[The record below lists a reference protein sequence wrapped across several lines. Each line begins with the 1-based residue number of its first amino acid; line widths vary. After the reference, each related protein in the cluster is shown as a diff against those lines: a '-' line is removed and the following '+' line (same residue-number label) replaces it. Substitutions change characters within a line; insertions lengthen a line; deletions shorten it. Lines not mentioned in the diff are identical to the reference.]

1 MTHAVD
7 ARTALLMTL
16 PPLLWAA
23 NALVGRLMVGVVPPL
38 TMNFLRW
45 LLAAVILLALGWRVL
60 RQPQSILRRW
70 TYLLPLG
77 LLGVGAYNALQ
88 YQALVT
94 TTPLNVTLIASTTPV
109 WMLVVGALFYG
120 DRPSAR
126 QLVGAALCMTG
137 ALFVMVRGD
146 VAQLAKI
153 QLVPG
158 DITILL
164 ATLAWAFYSW
174 LLAKPPAFMQKQAP
188 WLVADGQQQRPLLWS
203 EFLLVQTLFGLLGAG
218 GAAWVEQSS
227 VTSPIPWSLGVMLA
241 LGFVAIGPSV
251 VAYRCWALG
260 VARGG
265 PTVATLFANLTP
277 VFAAVMSA
285 AVLGERPQWYHL
297 VAFALIASGILWS
310 LRKAR

>member
-1 MTHAVD
+1 MSHAVD

-16 PPLLWAA
+16 PPLMWAA
-23 NALVGRLMVGVVPPL
+23 NALVGRLLVGLVPPL

-45 LLAAVILLALGWRVL
+45 VAAALILLALGWRVL
-60 RQPQSILRRW
+60 RHPRAIGQRW
-70 TYLLPLG
+70 AYLLPMG

-94 TTPLNVTLIASTTPV
+94 TTPINVTLIASTSPV
-109 WMLVVGALFYG
+109 WILAVGALFYG
-120 DRPSAR
+120 ERPTQHA
-126 QLVGAALCMTG
+126 LVGAALCMAG
-137 ALFVMVRGD
+137 ALFVLVRGD
-146 VAQLAKI
+146 VAQLAAI

-158 DITILL
+158 DLYILL

-174 LLAKPPAFMQKQAP
+174 LLAKPPASTRWTHPWRLPEGPAP
-188 WLVADGQQQRPLLWS
+188 RPLTWS

-218 GAAWVEQSS
+218 AAAWVELRS
-227 VTSPIPWSLGVMLA
+227 VTAPISWSPGVILA
-241 LGFVAIGPSV
+241 LAFVAIGPSV

-265 PTVATLFANLTP
+265 PTLATLFANLTP

-285 AVLGERPQWYHL
+285 AVLGEMPQWYHL
-297 VAFALIASGILWS
+297 VAFALIASGIIWTS
-310 LRKAR
+310 WGRR